1 MATSR
6 RRIYPSHGPLIDE
19 PCFRKPCFA
28 AALFGLR
35 RFVAQSA
42 FSLRLPTDY
51 GRTQV
56 AQLGAAHPGRIERHQ
71 NGAMA

>member
-51 GRTQV
+51 GHTV
-56 AQLGAAHPGRIERHQ
+56 PGAGQLGVSD
-71 NGAMA
+71 NGAKTIELYRK

>member
-1 MATSR
+1 VCVRIVKMATSR

-51 GRTQV
+51 GRWASWQH
-56 AQLGAAHPGRIERHQ
+56 ALRYNP
-71 NGAMA
+71 M

>member
-51 GRTQV
+51 G
-56 AQLGAAHPGRIERHQ
+56 PGDAFRIAFR
-71 NGAMA
+71 GPCRRL